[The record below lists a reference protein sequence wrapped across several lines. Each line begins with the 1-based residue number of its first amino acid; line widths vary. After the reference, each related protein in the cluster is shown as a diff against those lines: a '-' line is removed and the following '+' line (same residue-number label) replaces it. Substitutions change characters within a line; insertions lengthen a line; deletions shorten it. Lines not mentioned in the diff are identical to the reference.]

1 MKYVAICAM
10 GNFFVCGYN
19 AISAILRGYGD
30 SKSPMLFVAI
40 SCVLNIILDF
50 LLVAAFKMDV
60 AGAAL
65 ATIISQG
72 VSMLIAV
79 VFTTPL

>member
-1 MKYVAICAM
+1 
-10 GNFFVCGYN
+10 
-19 AISAILRGYGD
+19 
-30 SKSPMLFVAI
+30 MLFVAI

-79 VFTTPL
+79 VFTPPL